1 MQDRF
6 KDSFI
11 MWLLEIFSLGR
22 HNCALVDLPS
32 SSLAIGFSVR
42 SIFFFFFFLPLV
54 CNQSLQIRLLE
65 VHAAD
70 FCDSSPSWNCVK
82 KKETITEALHSLLK
96 LVAGYHWPT
105 GGTRGKTNL
114 ELPKW
119 SFQYIEGKV
128 WVQYSKLLVSINTD
142 CHQHLSQ
149 KEIVCYMQVS

>member
-42 SIFFFFFFLPLV
+42 SIFIFFFFLPLV

-114 ELPKW
+114 ELPK
-119 SFQYIEGKV
+119 
-128 WVQYSKLLVSINTD
+128 
-142 CHQHLSQ
+142 
-149 KEIVCYMQVS
+149 